1 MDLNSLLF
9 ILLYLP
15 IFIGLMYFIKN
26 NNIRN
31 ILILIFSC
39 LFYLLNDFK
48 YFLLLLL
55 VILFSYLIAKKVK
68 NNKPL
73 YIFYLIILVLVLAFF
88 KYFNGIS
95 SLINLSFEKIIM
107 PIGISF
113 YIFTSI
119 AYVSDVYY
127 GKIDYEDKFIN
138 VLMFLTFFPT
148 VTSGPILRYKSF
160 RDYID
165 NKEIT
170 IDSISDGLRRFIIG
184 LFKKVIIANQIAVA
198 VNICFNETTS
208 LSTPLAWFGSIC
220 FMLQLYYDF
229 SGYSDMAI
237 GLANMIGFSI
247 DENFNDPYTSLSI
260 KDFWHRWHISL
271 SSWFRDYVYIPLGG
285 NRVSNV
291 RWVFNIFVVWSLT
304 GIWHGSTF
312 NYLLWGIWNGIF
324 LLLNS
329 KVTSK
334 WNIPDFVRWILTQLI
349 VMYGFTIFHTNSL
362 SHLKTY
368 TLALLFKGSAFTMT
382 SIKQLDIFYLWFYI
396 IVAILFCI
404 PNIKKIFYSLNKKC
418 PIVYDLIL
426 VCLLVLSIVFIVSG
440 SYSAFIYAGF

>member
-9 ILLYLP
+9 ILIYLP
-15 IFIGLMYFIKN
+15 IFIGLMYFIKDN
-26 NNIRN
+26 KIRN
-31 ILILIFSC
+31 VLILIFSC

-55 VILFSYLIAKKVK
+55 VVLFTYLVGKKVK
-68 NNKPL
+68 NNKGL
-73 YIFYLIILVLVLAFF
+73 YAFYLIVLVLILAFF
-88 KYFNGIS
+88 KYFNGVS
-95 SLINLSFEKIIM
+95 SLIGLSIEKILM
-107 PIGISF
+107 PVGISF

-127 GKIDYEDKFIN
+127 GKIEREDSFIN
-138 VLMFLTFFPT
+138 TLMFLTFFPT

-160 RDYID
+160 KEYID
-165 NKEIT
+165 NKKIN
-170 IDSISDGLRRFIIG
+170 IDSISEGFRRFIIG
-184 LFKKVIIANQIAVA
+184 LFKKVVIANQIAVA
-198 VNICFNETTS
+198 VGTCFDESVS

-220 FMLQLYYDF
+220 FMLQLYFDF

-237 GLANMIGFSI
+237 GLSNMIGFKV
-247 DENFNDPYTSLSI
+247 DENFNDPYTALSI

-285 NRVSNV
+285 NRVSNA
-291 RWVFNIFVVWSLT
+291 RWIFNIFVVWSLT

-312 NYLLWGIWNGIF
+312 NYLLWGIWNGVF

-334 WNIPDFVRWILTQLI
+334 WKLPNFIRWVFTQLI
-349 VMYGFTIFHTNSL
+349 VMYGFTIFKTNSL
-362 SHLKTY
+362 SHLKNY
-368 TLALLFKGSAFTMT
+368 TLALLFKGATFSMT
-382 SIKQLDIFYLWFYI
+382 AIKQLDILYLWFYI
-396 IVAILFCI
+396 LLAIILCI
-404 PNIKKIFYSLNKKC
+404 PKVKKLFYSLNKKC
-418 PIVYDLIL
+418 PLVYDLVLI
-426 VCLLVLSIVFIVSG
+426 CLLMISIIFIVSG